1 MGGFLQG
8 EHIRLAEILHTS
20 VSIIQVEV
28 GSQRAKESINQPVVE
43 RNDDWNH
50 KAVGVEPRGRLL
62 DNAHRTRNGLAV
74 AIIRDVC

>member
-8 EHIRLAEILHTS
+8 AHIRLAEILHTS

-50 KAVGVEPRGRLL
+50 KAVGV
-62 DNAHRTRNGLAV
+62 
-74 AIIRDVC
+74 